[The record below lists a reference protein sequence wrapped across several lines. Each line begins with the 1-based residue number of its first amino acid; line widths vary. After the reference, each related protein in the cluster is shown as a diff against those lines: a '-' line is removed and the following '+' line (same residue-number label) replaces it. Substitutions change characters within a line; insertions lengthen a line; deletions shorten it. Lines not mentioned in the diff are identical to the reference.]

1 MRREAYQVHGTEG
14 GLRTGRAIAI
24 GSALALVFGLFGTLL
39 LNIVGLVI
47 GIVIGIIVGIQTSL
61 QEGEPDRTEYREID
75 ERSTT
80 VEIDAP
86 TGGAA
91 TLVFEPQAME
101 SFAKLLTFEE
111 MCGEARKTAPKAD
124 MIDQLERLAGLHEKG
139 HLTDEEFEQAK
150 ARLLGKI

>member
-1 MRREAYQVHGTEG
+1 M
-14 GLRTGRAIAI
+14 TGRAIAI

-47 GIVIGIIVGIQTSL
+47 GIVIGIESALQTSL
-61 QEGEPDRTEYREID
+61 QEGEPDRTVYRELR

-111 MCGEARKTAPKAD
+111 MARRSKENRTPRR
-124 MIDQLERLAGLHEKG
+124 I
-139 HLTDEEFEQAK
+139 
-150 ARLLGKI
+150 

>member
-1 MRREAYQVHGTEG
+1 M
-14 GLRTGRAIAI
+14 
-24 GSALALVFGLFGTLL
+24 
-39 LNIVGLVI
+39 
-47 GIVIGIIVGIQTSL
+47 
-61 QEGEPDRTEYREID
+61 QEGEPDRTEYREVD
-75 ERSTT
+75 ERSTA

-91 TLVFEPQAME
+91 TLFFEPQAME

-111 MCGEARKTAPKAD
+111 MRGEARKTAPKAD

>member
-1 MRREAYQVHGTEG
+1 MATLDSFREA
-14 GLRTGRAIAI
+14 A
-24 GSALALVFGLFGTLL
+24 
-39 LNIVGLVI
+39 
-47 GIVIGIIVGIQTSL
+47 
-61 QEGEPDRTEYREID
+61 GEPIQLDLANGYIADVRLNSGDVNGRTITVELTDNGTPITTTDGITCEVD
-75 ERSTT
+75 ERSTA

-91 TLVFEPQAME
+91 TLFFEPQAME

-111 MCGEARKTAPKAD
+111 MRGEARKTAPKAD

>member
-1 MRREAYQVHGTEG
+1 M
-14 GLRTGRAIAI
+14 TGRAIAI

-61 QEGEPDRTEYREID
+61 QEGEPDRTEYREVD
-75 ERSTT
+75 ERSTA

-91 TLVFEPQAME
+91 TLFFEPQAME
-101 SFAKLLTFEE
+101 SFVKLLTFEE
-111 MCGEARKTAPKAD
+111 MRGEARKTAPKAD